1 MTEQLRFLLD
11 ANVLITA
18 HRLYYAFDIAPGFW
32 RVLIEQAEKGHIISI
47 DRVRDELIA
56 SKDAL
61 SNWVRSAFGP
71 WFMSTD
77 DEEVFQSYEEII
89 NWSMEQDQFLDYA
102 KAEFASVA
110 DSWLIAY
117 AKAYGCTVVT
127 NETYNK
133 EIRRKIQ
140 IPNVCEAFGI
150 EYMNTFEMLRKL
162 KVIIG

>member
-1 MTEQLRFLLD
+1 
-11 ANVLITA
+11 
-18 HRLYYAFDIAPGFW
+18 
-32 RVLIEQAEKGHIISI
+32 
-47 DRVRDELIA
+47 
-56 SKDAL
+56 
-61 SNWVRSAFGP
+61 
-71 WFMSTD
+71 
-77 DEEVFQSYEEII
+77 
-89 NWSMEQDQFLDYA
+89 MEQDQFLDYA